1 MKVIKLQKENLTI
14 DKTQKELIVL
24 VYDLREEIN
33 PKLYIRLEKDVK
45 ASIVEV
51 FINGIEDETYEIE
64 REITLL
70 ENSSLVY
77 VKYQDASAL
86 ESLRMNY
93 TYDLKKS
100 SKLEQTN
107 FELGNV
113 NNTNTYETKLENEN
127 VLYNISG
134 LVKLD
139 SKVHSSSSF
148 ETTHIAQSCTSD
160 IKYKHSLDDWGKAT
174 FNALSIVEQTANF
187 SKVFQNTDTILLSDD
202 AGIFAQPHLQIN
214 IDELE
219 ASHGAT
225 TGTLNEE
232 QSLYLQS
239 RGIKKELATE
249 ILLKAFENEIF
260 DSISDK
266 KIIDFLKEFK
276 RGNYV

>member
-24 VYDLREEIN
+24 VYDLKEEIN

-232 QSLYLQS
+232 QLLYLQS

-266 KIIDFLKEFK
+266 KIIDFLKELK

>member
-93 TYDLKKS
+93 TYDLKES

-232 QSLYLQS
+232 QLLYLQS